1 MLIDSTA
8 YRDSLRRY
16 KPRVTVDGRPV
27 QSVADEPMFAP
38 GIAAVGVT
46 YDFALN
52 PQFAKIMTATQR
64 TSGQLVNRML
74 HINETADDLLD
85 KLEAV
90 RLTCREAGCAQRYI
104 AQDMLNALYQAT
116 RRADANHG
124 TEYHARLLAWMHRV
138 QEEDLAIGGAM
149 TDSKGD
155 RSLRPG
161 AQENADAYVRIVER
175 KAAGIVIRGAKA
187 IVTGAPYM
195 HELLVMPCRQMQAD
209 EADYAVCCAV
219 PIDADGITI
228 HATPAGRPGVKNAK
242 FSKRYGQSTGVVI
255 LDNVF
260 VPWERVFLAGEHE
273 EAGYATTSYATH
285 HRHSCVGAR
294 AGFGDL
300 LIGAGAM
307 MIEANGLDAERHD
320 HVRDAMVD
328 LIKIVEGFY
337 ACGVAASV
345 YAKRDE
351 SGCAMPDPVFANIGK
366 LLMSTQIYDMHRLA
380 HYVSGG
386 LLVALPSPDEDHN
399 PGVGATLDQ
408 IFTGRAGMPPGR
420 RVELARVLEDLTV
433 SSQGGWYSLISLHGG
448 GSPEAMKREIWR
460 NYPVKEK
467 TELIETLM
475 ERGVLAEGAE
485 ASAKQPGK
493 CCATGCRPPVMGERL
508 FRGSE
513 PT

>member
-1 MLIDSTA
+1 VLISSEA
-8 YRDSLRRY
+8 YRESLRAY
-16 KPRVTVDGRPV
+16 KPRVTVDGRAV
-27 QSVADEPMFAP
+27 ESVADEPMFAP

-46 YDFALN
+46 YDYALDE
-52 PQFAKIMTATQR
+52 QFRKIMTATQR
-64 TSGQLVNRML
+64 TSGRLVNRML

-85 KLEAV
+85 KLEAM
-90 RLTCREAGCAQRYI
+90 RLTCRAAGCAQRYV
-104 AQDMLNALYQAT
+104 AQDMLNGLYQAT
-116 RRADANHG
+116 KRADANHG
-124 TEYHARLLAWMHRV
+124 TEYHVRFLAYLHRV
-138 QEEDLAIGGAM
+138 QDEDLAIGGAM

-161 AQENADAYVRIVER
+161 AQADADAYVRIVER
-175 KAAGIVIRGAKA
+175 KPAGIVIRGVKT

-195 HELLVMPCRQMQAD
+195 HELLVMPCRTMKAD
-209 EADYAVCCAV
+209 EKDFAVCCAV

-228 HATPAGRPGVKNAK
+228 HATPAGRPGMKNAK

-260 VPWERVFLAGEHE
+260 VPWERVFLAGEHDE
-273 EAGYATTSYATH
+273 TGYATTSYATH
-285 HRHSCVGAR
+285 HRHSCIGAR

-307 MIEANGLDAERHD
+307 MIEANGLDADEHH
-320 HVRDAMVD
+320 HVRDAMVE

-345 YAKRDE
+345 YAKKDE
-351 SGCAMPDPVFANIGK
+351 SGCAMPDPVFSNVGK

-386 LLVALPSPDEDHN
+386 LLVALPTPDEDHN
-399 PGVGATLDQ
+399 PAVSGTLDH
-408 IFTGRAGMPPGR
+408 IFAGRAGQAAGH

-460 NYPVKEK
+460 HYPIAEK
-467 TELIETLM
+467 TQLIETLL
-475 ERGVLAEGAE
+475 ERGVLAEGSE
-485 ASAKQPGK
+485 ASGKQPGK